1 MTTET
6 TGAVVTDPS
15 VGATTDRPIA
25 WHQINWCQAERTVRR
40 LQTRIAQ
47 ATQEGRWGRV
57 KALQRLL
64 THSFSGKALAVRR
77 VTENTG
83 KRTPGVDGAI
93 WKTPEQKAA
102 ATHTLTQRGY
112 RPLPL
117 RRVYIPKNSG
127 GRRPLS
133 IPTMRDRAMQALYL
147 LALEPVGETTAD
159 PNSYG
164 FRRGRSAADAIE
176 ACFIALCR
184 NDRAQWI
191 LEGDIRSCFDRI
203 SHEWLQAHIPMDKTI
218 LAKWLKAGY
227 VENRRLFPTEE
238 GTPQGGICSPVMAN
252 MTLDGLEHLLTTHF
266 PKKGSPETRAKVN
279 LIRYADDFCIT
290 GRSRELLAQEVKP
303 LVEQFLRE
311 RGLQLSPEKTVIT
324 HIEQGFDFLGQ
335 TVRKY
340 RSGSNAK
347 FFITPS
353 KKSIKAFLTKIRKHI
368 KESRDLTAGE
378 LIAELNPQI
387 RGWALYHRHVVSKD
401 VFHAA
406 DHQIF
411 KALWA
416 WAQRRHRNKTRWW
429 IKEKYW
435 PSTGVN
441 RWVFTGI
448 LKGEE
453 GQIKVV
459 RLFSADSV
467 RIERHTKIRAEANPY
482 DPAWE
487 PYFEKRLDVQMVGTL
502 RGKRWLLHLWKE
514 QGGLC
519 PICHQKITKITGWHS
534 HHVLWR
540 SKGGSDRAEN
550 RVLLHPTCHQQI
562 HSQGLHVEKPRPV
575 KRAERKA

>member
-6 TGAVVTDPS
+6 TEVLTSDPS
-15 VGATTDRPIA
+15 VGATTDSQLA
-25 WHQINWCQAERTVRR
+25 WHQINWRHAERNVRR

-47 ATQEGRWGRV
+47 ATQAGKWGKV

-64 THSFSGKALAVRR
+64 THSLSGKALAVRR

-83 KRTPGVDGAI
+83 KRTPGVDGET
-93 WKTPEQKAA
+93 WKTPEQKARA
-102 ATHTLTQRGY
+102 IHRLQQRGY
-112 RPLPL
+112 HPRPL
-117 RRVYIPKNSG
+117 RRIYIPKSNG
-127 GRRPLS
+127 AQRPLS

-147 LALEPVGETTAD
+147 LALDPVAETTAD

-176 ACFIALCR
+176 ACFIALCK
-184 NDRAQWI
+184 NDRAKWI
-191 LEGDIRSCFDRI
+191 LEGDIKSCFDQI
-203 SHEWLQAHIPMDKTI
+203 SHEWILAHIPMDKAI
-218 LAKWLKAGY
+218 LKKWLKAGY
-227 VENRRLFPTEE
+227 MENRRLFPTEE
-238 GTPQGGICSPVMAN
+238 GTPQGGICSPVIAN
-252 MTLDGLEHLLTTHF
+252 MVLDGLEPILTSHF
-266 PKKGSPETRAKVN
+266 SKTSRSGRRAKVN

-290 GRSRELLAQEVKP
+290 GSSKELLEQEVKP

-311 RGLQLSPEKTVIT
+311 RGLQLSAEKTVIT

-340 RSGSNAK
+340 QRGKRTK

-353 KKSIKAFLTKIRKHI
+353 KKNIKTFLAKIRKYI

-387 RGWALYHRHVVSKD
+387 RGWALYHRHVVSGEI
-401 VFHAA
+401 FHAG
-406 DHQIF
+406 DHEIF
-411 KALWA
+411 KAIWS

-429 IKEKYW
+429 IKEKYF
-435 PSTGVN
+435 PETGPN
-441 RWVFTGI
+441 RWVFTGV
-448 LKGEE
+448 LKNEE
-453 GQIKVV
+453 GQTKVV
-459 RLFSADSV
+459 RLLAASSV

-482 DPAWE
+482 DPTWE

-502 RGKRWLLHLWKE
+502 KGKRWLLHLWKE
-514 QGGLC
+514 QSGLC
-519 PICHQKITKITGWHS
+519 PVCQQKITKITGWHS

-540 SKGGSDRAEN
+540 SKGGSDGAEN
-550 RVLLHPTCHQQI
+550 RVLLHPTCHQQV
-562 HSQGLHVEKPRPV
+562 HSQGLHGEKPRPV

>member
-1 MTTET
+1 MMTET
-6 TGAVVTDPS
+6 TGAQASDPS
-15 VGATTDRPIA
+15 VGATADMPLA
-25 WHQINWCQAERTVRR
+25 WHQINWRQAERTVRR
-40 LQTRIAQ
+40 LQARIAQ
-47 ATQEGRWGRV
+47 ATQEGKWSKV

-64 THSFSGKALAVRR
+64 THSLSGKALAVRR

-83 KRTPGVDGAI
+83 KRTPGVDGET

-102 ATHTLTQRGY
+102 AIHTLKQRGY
-112 RPLPL
+112 HPYPL
-117 RRVYIPKNSG
+117 RRVYIPKSNG
-127 GRRPLS
+127 AQRPLS
-133 IPTMRDRAMQALYL
+133 IPTLRDRAMQALYL
-147 LALEPVGETTAD
+147 LALEPVAETTAD

-164 FRRGRSAADAIE
+164 FRRGRSTADAIE

-191 LEGDIRSCFDRI
+191 LEGDIKSCFDRI
-203 SHEWLQAHIPMDKTI
+203 SHEWLLAHIPMEKNI

-227 VENRRLFPTEE
+227 RENRRLFPTEE
-238 GTPQGGICSPVMAN
+238 GTPQGGICSPVIAN
-252 MTLDGLEHLLTTHF
+252 MALDGLERLLATHF
-266 PKKGSPETRAKVN
+266 PKKGSPEKRTKVN

-290 GRSRELLAQEVKP
+290 GVSKELLEQEVKP

-311 RGLQLSPEKTVIT
+311 RGLQLSSEKTVIT

-340 RSGSNAK
+340 RSGKRAK

-353 KKSIKAFLTKIRKHI
+353 KKNVKAFLAKIREHI
-368 KESRDLTAGE
+368 KKSRDLTAGE

-387 RGWALYHRHVVSKD
+387 RGWALYHHHVVSKD
-401 VFHAA
+401 VFHAV
-406 DHQIF
+406 DHEIF
-411 KALWA
+411 KALWV

-435 PSTGVN
+435 PSTSPN
-441 RWVFTGI
+441 RWVFTGV

-459 RLFSADSV
+459 RLFPADSL
-467 RIERHTKIRAEANPY
+467 RIERHTKIRAQANPY

-487 PYFEKRLDVQMVGTL
+487 PYFEKRLDVQMIGTL
-502 RGKRWLLHLWKE
+502 KGKRWLLHLWKE

-540 SKGGSDRAEN
+540 SKGGSDRTEN
-550 RVLLHPTCHQQI
+550 RVLLHPTCHQQV
-562 HSQGLHVEKPRPV
+562 HSQGFHVEKPCPV